1 MKKVLLAAAAAATM
15 ATLGTAT
22 VSAHPDNGVKA
33 PNECDPIDAWTW
45 GKVRKGMSLD
55 AVEQLLGCHGSH
67 HQTVPMKS
75 GDIESYFFRTGS
87 KNLVRVTFKHGKLF
101 EKYGYYSGL

>member
-1 MKKVLLAAAAAATM
+1 MRKIVLV
-15 ATLGTAT
+15 GTAMASIVAIGST
-22 VSAHPDNGVKA
+22 AVSAHPDNGVKA
-33 PNECDPIDAWTW
+33 PNSCDKITAWTW

-55 AVEQLLGCHGSH
+55 TVEKLLGCHGSH
-67 HQTVPMKS
+67 HQTVALKS

-87 KNLVRVTFKHGKLF
+87 KNLVRVTFKDDKVF